1 MSSDSSLTHSAP
13 SHNPSPGRSYIRWYV
28 YGAIFLAV
36 TLLPLTAPR
45 QFSLPLFPGYAE
57 TVFKVLFATIPLFAV
72 RAVVR
77 LAPSKGRE
85 LRVITIVCLVA
96 AGVCEIIHFWGTDKG
111 HYFAGDVRWQ
121 DNTAWQLFMH
131 KGILLLDPAYLPH
144 SYRFLPDCVVA
155 VVNRLTGDFV
165 FGRVFYRFTANALL
179 FAVLYCYARLYLT
192 RFSSALVIVLTTAIY
207 PVTILTYAGQFVDPA
222 SHLSFVL
229 CLYLLASGSE
239 AGILPVLVIGVL
251 AKESVV
257 VMAVC
262 RLFYGP
268 NRLKSA
274 ALAVLYLGIGLAV
287 CVLARAAVNTGQFE
301 YNRVSGVELGHAI
314 NNLKGYVQWG
324 PLYFFT
330 IGISMIG
337 ASLGWKYMDRPFKLT
352 AIFVAVSLVFS
363 SLMFSW
369 LAEVRNLMP
378 ALFPL
383 IISFMKYVEVEMR
396 LDRLELGAKIQT
408 VSSPQ

>member
-1 MSSDSSLTHSAP
+1 
-13 SHNPSPGRSYIRWYV
+13 
-28 YGAIFLAV
+28 
-36 TLLPLTAPR
+36 
-45 QFSLPLFPGYAE
+45 
-57 TVFKVLFATIPLFAV
+57 
-72 RAVVR
+72 
-77 LAPSKGRE
+77 
-85 LRVITIVCLVA
+85 
-96 AGVCEIIHFWGTDKG
+96 
-111 HYFAGDVRWQ
+111 
-121 DNTAWQLFMH
+121 
-131 KGILLLDPAYLPH
+131 
-144 SYRFLPDCVVA
+144 
-155 VVNRLTGDFV
+155 
-165 FGRVFYRFTANALL
+165 
-179 FAVLYCYARLYLT
+179 
-192 RFSSALVIVLTTAIY
+192 
-207 PVTILTYAGQFVDPA
+207 
-222 SHLSFVL
+222 
-229 CLYLLASGSE
+229 
-239 AGILPVLVIGVL
+239 
-251 AKESVV
+251 
-257 VMAVC
+257 MAVC